1 MRWVFSATVCR
12 GIDDGRSHMKTAKK
26 KRSKSPWG
34 YYPTCQTERARR
46 NWDWTGA
53 MKRKQ
58 KEKVSG

>member
-1 MRWVFSATVCR
+1 
-12 GIDDGRSHMKTAKK
+12 MKTAKK

>member
-1 MRWVFSATVCR
+1 MMEFQ
-12 GIDDGRSHMKTAKK
+12 INMKDRSCMKTAKK

-58 KEKVSG
+58 KEKSSG